1 MTAGLTLTEALAVV
15 LLAAGLFFILAAVI
29 GILRLPDFFTRLHAI
44 GKCDTVG
51 LSLSLLGLALLA
63 GDPRVT
69 IKLVLV
75 LALVAFANPTATHAL
90 ARAASKSGV
99 KIWRADE
106 PAASAGERG

>member
-1 MTAGLTLTEALAVV
+1 MTAGFTLTEAFAGI
-15 LLAAGLFFILAAVI
+15 LLAGGLFFILAAVI

-44 GKCDTVG
+44 GKCDTAG

-63 GDPRVT
+63 GDARVT

-75 LALVAFANPTATHAL
+75 LALVALANPTATHAL

-99 KIWRADE
+99 KVWRADE
-106 PAASAGERG
+106 PAERAGER